1 MADILPSYPPSLP
14 PKALNYL
21 LTSLNDYC
29 LAHGITVR
37 PVHAGKGNHLAS
49 HAPVTVFPSLF
60 PRRAWEQA
68 IKVQQTYNILYSKIA
83 NNVEWLGEIMCEYL
97 LLPGRKSDRRL
108 VEVDDFVRQLW
119 ELYIEI
125 KKEGIAQVHL
135 NVPLLIVASIFRSL
149 SIGLYDPCRPV

>member
-1 MADILPSYPPSLP
+1 
-14 PKALNYL
+14 
-21 LTSLNDYC
+21 
-29 LAHGITVR
+29 
-37 PVHAGKGNHLAS
+37 
-49 HAPVTVFPSLF
+49 
-60 PRRAWEQA
+60 
-68 IKVQQTYNILYSKIA
+68 
-83 NNVEWLGEIMCEYL
+83 MCEYL

-149 SIGLYDPCRPV
+149 SIGLHDPCRPV